1 MNWSVW
7 LKSTSAKQDEMN
19 DHVRR
24 RRGRALTALLAGTL
38 AACGDTPATDLPAIA
53 VDTLPDGSILV
64 INPAEGVWDRH
75 PDRRWWLVE
84 AVRIGRR
91 DGGGPDTF
99 GQVGAVVED
108 ALGRVWVVDAPE
120 NEVRVFDRAGAFV
133 RSVGREGEGPG
144 EFKRIGPAFP
154 GPNGQIWIE
163 DIELARFE
171 VFDTAGTRIAGHRST
186 IRQRGGWRHWTADG
200 RLLAADVETRPDG
213 EDHPF
218 IKIHRIDD
226 QGVLEVVG
234 VAEPPGMPEPDPYQ
248 VVAFEYP
255 EGGGIEQAL
264 PFTPMTGLANGRDG
278 DWWLLCASCGRN
290 SYDLVRMNADGDTLL
305 TIRRRYDPVVIPE
318 DVRRDALSSL
328 ERYEDG
334 AIRVT
339 PRLSLD
345 LIPGE
350 YPPFGGMMAASDGV
364 LWLQAATADG
374 RTGFDVFSADG
385 RYLGQ
390 PEVRSSLDGMRFQTI
405 TTNSIYAVAYDELG
419 INQVVRLD
427 IDREPF
433 RDGAATGAS
442 APGGPQGDG
451 VVSDVG
457 EAEGAG
463 HDVSANVSE
472 APEPESVPTPPGGA
486 FQDCAACPWMIEV
499 PAGSFLMGSPESE
512 EGRHENEGPRHRV
525 EVAAFAAGVYEV
537 TFDEWEACLAAGGC
551 SYAPPEVGPRGLTPV
566 MWVEWEHTQEYI
578 AWLSR
583 ETGEEY
589 RLLTEA
595 EWEYAA
601 RAGSTT
607 ARYWGDSDRDQCRHA
622 NGFDRVGHDTIGN
635 LYRQPVA
642 CDDGHGRRAPVGSY
656 LPNAFGLYDMLGN
669 VLEWTQDCWNG
680 SYEGTPVDGTA
691 WESGRCD
698 IRVVRGGHYLDESR
712 YLRSSVRWATDI
724 ANQQFGF
731 RVARD
736 LR

>member
-1 MNWSVW
+1 MNCSVW
-7 LKSTSAKQDEMN
+7 LKNTSAKQDEMK

-24 RRGRALTALLAGTL
+24 RRGRAFTALLAGAL
-38 AACGDTPATDLPAIA
+38 AACGDTPATDPPAIA

-64 INPAEGVWDRH
+64 NNPAEGVWDRH
-75 PDRRWWLVE
+75 PQRRWRLVE
-84 AVRIGRR
+84 TVRIGRR
-91 DGGGPDTF
+91 DGGGPEAF

-108 ALGRVWVVDAPE
+108 ALGRMWVVDAQA
-120 NEVRVFDRAGAFV
+120 NEVRVFDRGGAFV

-154 GPNGQIWIE
+154 GPDGQIWIE

-186 IRQRGGWRHWTADG
+186 IRLRGGWRHWTADG
-200 RLLAADVETRPDG
+200 RFLAADVETRPDG

-218 IKIHRIDD
+218 IKIHRLYDD
-226 QGVLEVVG
+226 GALEVVG
-234 VAEPPGMPEPDPYQ
+234 TAVPPIMPEPDPSQ

-255 EGGGIEQAL
+255 DGGGIEQLL
-264 PFTPMTGLANGRDG
+264 PFAPMTDLANGRDG
-278 DWWLLCASCGRN
+278 DWWLLCASCGHR
-290 SYDLVRMNADGDTLL
+290 SYDLVRMNGDGDTLL

-334 AIRVT
+334 ATKVT

-350 YPPFGGMMAASDGV
+350 YPPFGGFMAGSDGV
-364 LWLQAATADG
+364 LWLQAAIADG

-390 PEVRSSLDGMRFQTI
+390 PDIRTSLDGMRFHTI
-405 TTNSIYAVAYDELG
+405 TTNSIYAVAYGELG

-427 IDREPF
+427 IDREPV
-433 RDGAATGAS
+433 RDGTATGVS

-457 EAEGAG
+457 EAEGA
-463 HDVSANVSE
+463 AE
-472 APEPESVPTPPGGA
+472 APEPESVPTPPEGA
-486 FQDCAACPWMIEV
+486 FQDCAVCPWMNEV

-512 EGRHENEGPRHRV
+512 EGRYENEGPRHRV

-537 TFDEWEACLAAGGC
+537 TFDEWEACVEAGGC
-551 SYAPPEVGPRGLTPV
+551 SYTPPEMGPRGITPV
-566 MWVEWEHTQEYI
+566 MWVEWEHTREYA

-601 RAGSTT
+601 RGGTT
-607 ARYWGDSDRDQCRHA
+607 SARYWGESDRDQCRHA
-622 NGFDRVGHDTIGN
+622 NGYDKTGHDTIGN

-669 VLEWTQDCWNG
+669 VMEWTQDCGNG
-680 SYEGTPVDGTA
+680 SYEGAPGDGSA

-698 IRVVRGGHYLDESR
+698 YRVVRGGNYLDESR
-712 YLRSSVRWATDI
+712 RLRSSVRGMLNITNNGI
-724 ANQQFGF
+724 GF